1 MYRKFVYP
9 LSKRMM
15 HELMKLYQNAVP
27 TSKINDLE
35 FFLGQLY
42 NDGIVQIKK
51 QFENGNF
58 MLFIS
63 LTEAGKELLKQ
74 KTSKLEPA
82 L

>member
-1 MYRKFVYP
+1 
-9 LSKRMM
+9 MM
-15 HELMKLYQNAVP
+15 QELMKLYQNAVP

-35 FFLGQLY
+35 FFLGRLY

-63 LTEAGKELLKQ
+63 LTEAGKELLQQ
-74 KTSKLEPA
+74 KTSQLEPA

>member
-15 HELMKLYQNAVP
+15 NELMKLYRNTVR
-27 TSKINDLE
+27 TSKINDVE
-35 FFLGQLY
+35 FFIGQLY
-42 NDGIVQIKK
+42 KDGIVQIKK
-51 QFENGNF
+51 RFDNGNF

-74 KTSKLEPA
+74 TKSSLEPA

>member
-9 LSKRMM
+9 LSRRMM
-15 HELMKLYQNAVP
+15 QELMKLYQNNVP
-27 TSKINDLE
+27 SSKINDLE
-35 FFLGQLY
+35 FFLGRLY

-74 KTSKLEPA
+74 KTSKLELA
-82 L
+82 

>member
-1 MYRKFVYP
+1 
-9 LSKRMM
+9 MM
-15 HELMKLYQNAVP
+15 QQLMKLYQNAVP
-27 TSKINDLE
+27 ASKITDVEL
-35 FFLGQLY
+35 FIGRLY
-42 NDGIVQIKK
+42 KDGMVQIKK

-74 KTSKLEPA
+74 ATSSLEPA

>member
-15 HELMKLYQNAVP
+15 QELMKLYQNTAP

-35 FFLGQLY
+35 FFLGRLY

-63 LTEAGKELLKQ
+63 LTEAGKELLNQ
-74 KTSKLEPA
+74 KASRLEPA